1 MRCVVIA
8 AVLLLACSKRDAP
21 DVAAPAGKVVELT
34 GKVSASRGGSAARP
48 LAVADQV
55 FPDDMIDTGADG
67 SVTIELS
74 HNHARWAM
82 EPGQKKR
89 VDESAAFKLAAQEQA
104 GVVDHTTSAAGRNA
118 ERTAAENRATSGVM
132 DSPPAPEP
140 KADVKAEPD
149 RQKTATQPPPPPPPP
164 PTARGLEQGKTE
176 TKPQLPA
183 DREAPKGGGAG
194 DGAVA
199 SVPPQAPGA
208 AVVLAGKRT
217 ELAACLNAGEKAT
230 VTIEVVKGK
239 ATAVEKDKKRKTCL
253 DAALAKI
260 ELPLNDKI
268 EKVSL
273 ELAR

>member
-8 AVLLLACSKRDAP
+8 AVVLLLACSKRDAP
-21 DVAAPAGKVVELT
+21 DVAASAGKVVELT
-34 GKVSASRGGSAARP
+34 GKVSASRGGAAARP

-55 FPDDMIDTGADG
+55 FPDDTIDTGADG

-132 DSPPAPEP
+132 GSAEPAPPEP
-140 KADVKAEPD
+140 KAEPERSRD
-149 RQKTATQPPPPPPPP
+149 KQATQPP
-164 PTARGLEQGKTE
+164 AGRGLEQNKTD
-176 TKPQLPA
+176 TKPVVPA
-183 DREAPKGGGAG
+183 DTEAPKGGRG

-199 SVPPQAPGA
+199 SLPPQAPSA
-208 AVVLAGKRT
+208 ASVIAGRRA
-217 ELAACLNAGEKAT
+217 ELAACVAAGQKVT
-230 VTIEVVKGK
+230 VTIEIVKGK
-239 ATAVEKDKKRKTCL
+239 ATAVEKDKKRKACL

-260 ELPLNDKI
+260 ELPAVDEN
-268 EKVSL
+268 VSL